1 MSNLEDVLSDN
12 ADDLLNQQAAEAE
25 QEQESSAAPDANAE
39 EQDGHT
45 EKSTGEEG
53 GEKAEKPDA
62 TEKKDA
68 PPASETEHHV
78 PRKALEDERRK
89 RQQLEQEL
97 LQARQARPEQTR
109 QQQEQQEQ
117 LPPEVIMQQ
126 QLFNERLNMS
136 EMVLRQQHDDVD
148 AVIERFQQEVQ
159 KNPALG
165 MQLQSQA
172 HPYQWAYDY
181 AKRAMVMDE
190 IGSDPEAYKTRL
202 REQLMAELQQQPAA
216 DSAATQAEKPN
227 IPKSLA
233 NARSSA
239 ARSAPAWTGPTPLDD
254 IVK

>member
-12 ADDLLNQQAAEAE
+12 ADDLLNEQAAQAE
-25 QEQESSAAPDANAE
+25 QDQQNAPATEGESQEVQSEQ
-39 EQDGHT
+39 
-45 EKSTGEEG
+45 STGE
-53 GEKAEKPDA
+53 KVADAEVKPD
-62 TEKKDA
+62 EPQKKDV
-68 PPASETEHHV
+68 PPTSETEHHV

-172 HPYQWAYDY
+172 HPYQWAYNY